1 MDNNSFSLVTS
12 LTHLDRPSTT
22 TASRMG
28 VRGSFAHLWPSSSI
42 STKPF
47 TSLSSGLPLLPANS
61 TNSIRRL
68 HKLPVP
74 TSLSQL
80 ARCRNDLGQRG
91 SSLPIRISPI
101 TLSRLSPAA
110 IPSIRATLPPRV
122 SLMSSSVSS
131 RMFPRCVSGYSTIN
145 FFSVILTGTSSRH
158 TVPPTLSLLPPV
170 ARPCCREVC
179 WPMEQHLE
187 EPDHRHREQSR
198 SCYSLPR
205 CLSPRWVVG

>member
-1 MDNNSFSLVTS
+1 MTS

-101 TLSRLSPAA
+101 TLSRLSAAA
-110 IPSIRATLPPRV
+110 IPSIRATLLPRV
-122 SLMSSSVSS
+122 SLMSSFVSS
-131 RMFPRCVSGYSTIN
+131 RTFLRCVSDCPTLD
-145 FFSVILTGTSSRH
+145 FFSIIFTGYIQSVSNSPNLVITATDG
-158 TVPPTLSLLPPV
+158 PPV
-170 ARPCCREVC
+170 
-179 WPMEQHLE
+179 L
-187 EPDHRHREQSR
+187 
-198 SCYSLPR
+198 
-205 CLSPRWVVG
+205 